1 MLTLNSGDTAVL
13 PLPPFGK
20 FSLHL
25 INGVNEAMMD
35 LTKVGNHLSIYGIIG
50 DNIDVVYGA
59 TAGNDLSI
67 TFNGAGVLS
76 VVAYTQLAMT
86 TIKL

>member
-25 INGVNEAMMD
+25 QNGVSEAMMD
-35 LTKVGNHLSIYGIIG
+35 LTKVGSSLTIFGILG

-59 TAGNDLSI
+59 TVGNDLSI
-67 TFNGAGVLS
+67 TFNGAGVLT
-76 VVAYTQLAMT
+76 VAAYTQLAPT
-86 TIKL
+86 TIKI